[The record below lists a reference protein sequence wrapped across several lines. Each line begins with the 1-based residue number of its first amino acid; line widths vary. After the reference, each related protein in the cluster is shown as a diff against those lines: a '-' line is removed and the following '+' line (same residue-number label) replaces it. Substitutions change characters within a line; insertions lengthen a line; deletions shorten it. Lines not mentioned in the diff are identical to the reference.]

1 MGDEDEKKKII
12 IPVIIIFLLGLG
24 IYLFRQPIHMPTWMT
39 YPYEVTVLRGYV
51 KINAYISEEKEINI
65 PKRILGM
72 KVNYIEENA
81 FDDLG
86 TDAFIQSIPEGIY
99 AGRIYHQ
106 ESMSYYKLISDSEA
120 RLIEYTGNEKEVEI
134 PEEVWGYKVTM
145 IYDSVFQDLDVEKVV
160 IPEVVI
166 YIGGSVFEGCKNL
179 KQVTLPS
186 SLEYIGVCAFMES
199 GIEWIKLPET
209 VEVIDLAAF
218 QYSAVKEVLGL
229 ENVEYIGNW
238 AFRGTPWEE
247 SIEGDFVCIGDA
259 LCLYRGS
266 ADTVV
271 IPATVK
277 EIKGAFATE
286 ENYPYP
292 NKVEEVFI
300 PDTVTVISEYSFDGQ
315 DGIRVYIPETVVAI
329 GVNENASLE
338 YHNTIFYQTRG
349 TIITTEGSP
358 AEAYAMEKGIPYE
371 IITKEEMQ
379 KKMEDARNKQS
390 SER

>member
-1 MGDEDEKKKII
+1 MKRKKII

-51 KINAYISEEKEINI
+51 EINAYISEEKEINI
-65 PKRILGM
+65 PKRILGL

-81 FDDLG
+81 FADLG
-86 TDAFIQSIPEGIY
+86 TDALIQSMPEGIY
-99 AGRIYHQ
+99 AGRVYHR
-106 ESMSYYKLISDSEA
+106 ESQSYYDVFSDNEA
-120 RLIEYTGNEKEVEI
+120 WLIEYTGNEKRVEI
-134 PEEVWGYKVTM
+134 PEEVWGYKVTQ
-145 IYDSVFQDLDVEKVV
+145 IGDSVFQSLDIEEAI
-160 IPEVVI
+160 IPETVT
-166 YIGGSVFEGCKNL
+166 YIGGSVFKGCKNL

-186 SLEYIGVCAFMES
+186 KLGYIGVCSFMES
-199 GIEWIKLPET
+199 GIERLELPET
-209 VEVIDLAAF
+209 VEVIDMSAF
-218 QYSAVKEVLGL
+218 KYSAIKEILGL
-229 ENVEYIGNW
+229 ENVGYIGSC